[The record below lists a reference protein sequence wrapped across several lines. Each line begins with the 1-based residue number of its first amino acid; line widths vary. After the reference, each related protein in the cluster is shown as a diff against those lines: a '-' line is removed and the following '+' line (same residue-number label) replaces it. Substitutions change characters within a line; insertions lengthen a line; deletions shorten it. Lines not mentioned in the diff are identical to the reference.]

1 MSKYGKV
8 INKMLIKLLICA
20 KKCQKQLKKC
30 NIYNNYGEK
39 LIFVKDINNI
49 KKIFEIDQELDR
61 RNLTVNKVF
70 FASIDAQR
78 KFMIQEKQVED
89 R

>member
-1 MSKYGKV
+1 
-8 INKMLIKLLICA
+8 MLIKLLICDE
-20 KKCQKQLKKC
+20 KCQKWLKKC

-61 RNLTVNKVF
+61 RNYSSLAGYNTGK
-70 FASIDAQR
+70 I
-78 KFMIQEKQVED
+78 KHKKQLEY
-89 R
+89 